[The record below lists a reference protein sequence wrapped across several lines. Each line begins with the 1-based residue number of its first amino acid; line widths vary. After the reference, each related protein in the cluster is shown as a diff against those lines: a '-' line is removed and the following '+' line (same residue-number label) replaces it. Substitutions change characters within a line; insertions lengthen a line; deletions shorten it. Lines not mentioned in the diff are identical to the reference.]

1 MLLKNSRSVS
11 PPSPKGVDFQNVN
24 GAIPLRKLRIL
35 FAFENPLSSTE
46 ADAEVFLTTAR
57 YLASAAS
64 QAWLHAPGG
73 RRADQAA
80 RESLA
85 GMPVVRAWAPL
96 RPAALRHFCC
106 GLTLPLRRE
115 FRQADL
121 VYTRNLWVAWLALL
135 SGQRVVFDHYR
146 PWPEQIPPL
155 RRWLHR
161 LICHRRFLV
170 NISHSEYTRARY
182 LEIGIPPEKLH
193 CVRNGF
199 EPSRLAAPVP
209 LGVAKRRIEIDSEKK
224 TVVYTGRINRKK
236 GLELVI
242 EAARRLPDH
251 LFILVGSQANGVIEE
266 LASRT
271 ANVRVVPWQSPE
283 AIGKYIFAADVL
295 LIPPSLKPLTEF
307 GSTVIPLKLYLY
319 MASGRPILAGDT
331 PDLREVLE
339 HGRNA
344 LLCRPDCVESLV
356 AGIRALTGDPGLAR
370 NLATTALEDS
380 RDLTWGS
387 RARRIAAIVND
398 RLGRESTRRGHWTR
412 AHSRQWARQSWLWTL
427 HLIRKRSWIL
437 PPRPAFAPTVPRP
450 DQASVVAT
458 RADGC

>member
-1 MLLKNSRSVS
+1 MK
-11 PPSPKGVDFQNVN
+11 
-24 GAIPLRKLRIL
+24 IL
-35 FAFENPLSSTE
+35 FTFENPLCSTE

-57 YLASAAS
+57 YLAACTSH
-64 QAWLHAPGG
+64 AWLHAPAA
-73 RRADQAA
+73 RRAERAA
-80 RESLA
+80 E
-85 GMPVVRAWAPL
+85 GTVGGIPVVRAWAPL
-96 RPAALRHFCC
+96 RPAALRHFFC
-106 GLTLPLRRE
+106 GLTVALRRE

-135 SGQRVVFDHYR
+135 FGQRVVFDHYR

-155 RRWLHR
+155 QLWIHR
-161 LICHRRFLV
+161 LFCHRRFLV

-182 LEIGIPPEKLH
+182 LDIGVPSDKLY

-199 EPSRLAAPVP
+199 EPSRLAAALP
-209 LGVAKRRIEIDSEKK
+209 LEVAKQRVGVDGDKK

-251 LFILVGSQANGVIEE
+251 VFILVGSQAKGVIET
-266 LASRT
+266 LAST
-271 ANVRVVPWQSPE
+271 VPNVRIVPWQSPE
-283 AIGKYIFAADVL
+283 AIGQYIFAADVL

-319 MASGRPILAGDT
+319 LASGRPILAGNT
-331 PDLREVLE
+331 PDLREVLQ

-356 AGIRALTGDPGLAR
+356 AGIRALTSDSGLAR
-370 NLATTALEDS
+370 GLAAMALTDS
-380 RDLTWGS
+380 RELTWGA
-387 RARRIAAIVND
+387 RARRIATIVGG
-398 RLGRESTRRGHWTR
+398 RLGSDAEQRGHWGR
-412 AHSRQWARQSWLWTL
+412 AQSRVWLRQSWRWTM

-437 PPRPAFAPTVPRP
+437 PPRAVFAASSAPQPGEV
-450 DQASVVAT
+450 SVVKT
-458 RADGC
+458 GADGC

>member
-1 MLLKNSRSVS
+1 M
-11 PPSPKGVDFQNVN
+11 
-24 GAIPLRKLRIL
+24 RIL
-35 FAFENPLSSTE
+35 FTFENPLSSTE

-57 YLASAAS
+57 YLSASTAQS
-64 QAWLHAPGG
+64 WLHAPGP
-73 RRADQAA
+73 RHAERAAG
-80 RESLA
+80 ETPA
-85 GMPVVRAWAPL
+85 GMPMVRAWAPL

-135 SGQRVVFDHYR
+135 FGQRVVFDHYR

-155 RRWLHR
+155 QLWIHR
-161 LICHRRFLV
+161 LFCHRRFLV

-182 LEIGIPPEKLH
+182 LEIGVPPEKLR

-209 LGVAKRRIEIDSEKK
+209 LDVAKRRIGIDSDRK
-224 TVVYTGRINRKK
+224 TVVYTGRINGKK

-242 EAARRLPDH
+242 EAARRLPEH
-251 LFILVGSQANGVIEE
+251 VFVLVGSQANGVIEA
-266 LASRT
+266 LAST
-271 ANVRVVPWQSPE
+271 TTNVLIVPWQSPE
-283 AIGKYIFAADVL
+283 TIGQYIFAADVL

-331 PDLREVLE
+331 ADLREVLQD
-339 HGRNA
+339 GRNA

-356 AGIRALTGDPGLAR
+356 AGIRALTEAPGLAQG
-370 NLATTALEDS
+370 LAATALADS
-380 RDLTWGS
+380 RDLTWAA
-387 RARRIAAIVND
+387 RARRIAAIVSE
-398 RLGRESTRRGHWTR
+398 RLGCEPTRGGLWSR
-412 AHSRQWARQSWLWTL
+412 AHSRRWVHQSWLWTL

-437 PPRPAFAPTVPRP
+437 PPRPAFAATPVPRA
-450 DQASVVAT
+450 DEASVVGT
-458 RADGC
+458 RAGRC